1 MNFDWFNGIPV
12 AITISDL
19 NGNILEMNDAAAAV
33 FEKSGGK
40 ALIGKA
46 LADCHNEN
54 SIIIMDQLLSG
65 KQTNVY
71 TIEKNG
77 RKKLIFQCPWM
88 KEGKVAGLIEF
99 SMVVP
104 FEMKHFIRG

>member
-1 MNFDWFNGIPV
+1 M
-12 AITISDL
+12 
-19 NGNILEMNDAAAAV
+19 
-33 FEKSGGK
+33 
-40 ALIGKA
+40 
-46 LADCHNEN
+46 
-54 SIIIMDQLLSG
+54 IMDQLLSG